1 MPDIYRIIMRILAVV
16 QALLAGMTALTGAFA
31 DGGEWWERLSLILI
45 HPVVAVVLAIL
56 VFMPQPSRML
66 IIATA
71 ILLLANIA
79 ADALLSLAIL
89 SGITR
94 GDWWLPLIFSV
105 IPLIALPY
113 CLARIRRP

>member
-1 MPDIYRIIMRILAVV
+1 MPVIYRIVMRILAVV

-45 HPVVAVVLAIL
+45 HPVVAVVLAVL

-66 IIATA
+66 VIATT
-71 ILLLANIA
+71 ILLLTNIA

-94 GDWWLPLIFSV
+94 GDWWLPLIFSL
-105 IPLIALPY
+105 IPFIALWY
-113 CLARIRRP
+113 CLALARRS